1 MRIYL
6 VRHGESDANVGGYI
20 NDDPGKP
27 VNLTAKGRQQAEDAA
42 ARLGGIAFSW
52 AYASEFPRARQTAAI
67 LLAARTLELRV
78 DARLNERRS
87 GLDGLPVE
95 AFNGLVRADPVRI
108 KPEHGESFLEQMAR
122 VRAFLDE
129 IAQRHPQG
137 VVLAVSH
144 ENPILAAV
152 ALAGQEVE
160 AAARGAVGNCEW
172 LLLEW
177 PSQTLPTPQV
187 ADLEDE
193 HHPGEGQ
200 RDAVGEDDRPA

>member
-27 VNLTAKGRQQAEDAA
+27 VHLTAKGRQQAEDAA
-42 ARLGGIAFSW
+42 ARLGGIAFSR

-95 AFNGLVRADPVRI
+95 ALNGLVRADPVRI
-108 KPEHGESFLEQMAR
+108 KPRNGESFLEQMAR
-122 VRAFLDE
+122 VRAFFDE
-129 IAQRHPQG
+129 LAYRHPDAT
-137 VVLAVSH
+137 VLAVSH
-144 ENPILAAV
+144 ENPILAAT
-152 ALAGQEVE
+152 ALSGRDPE
-160 AAARGAVGNCEW
+160 AAARGAIGNCEW
-172 LLLEW
+172 FVLDW
-177 PSQTLPTPQV
+177 PS
-187 ADLEDE
+187 A
-193 HHPGEGQ
+193 
-200 RDAVGEDDRPA
+200 A